1 MARELA
7 KYEAEGQQITITD
20 VDVRKVLCDNPNV
33 TDAEM
38 KMFVELCKA
47 HKLNPFIKEAY
58 LVKYGD
64 KPATI
69 VTGKDTFMKRAFRNP
84 RFKGLEAGVTVINRD
99 GFMER
104 RPGSMVGGKTER
116 LIGGWCR
123 VHVDGYEVPMYDEVS
138 LEEYMGRKR
147 DGSPNGQWAKM
158 PGTMVRKVAIVHAL
172 REAFPEDLGG
182 MYDSSEMGVEIPQ
195 QLIEVRPES
204 VQEAPQQPRPAH
216 VSYYENESDSVA
228 NFDPETGEIY
238 EQNVVEMGAF

>member
-20 VDVRKVLCDNPNV
+20 VDVRRVICDNPNV

-47 HKLNPFIKEAY
+47 HKLNPFIRECY

-69 VTGKDTFMKRAFRNP
+69 VTGKDTFVKRAHRNP
-84 RFKGLEAGVTVINRD
+84 RFRGLEAGVTVINRN
-99 GFMER
+99 GVMER
-104 RPGSMVGGKTER
+104 RPGSMVGGSTEK
-116 LIGGWCR
+116 LIGGWCS
-123 VHVDGYEVPMYDEVS
+123 VHVEGYDVPMFDEVS
-138 LEEYMGRKR
+138 LDEYMGRKR

-158 PGTMVRKVAIVHAL
+158 PGTMIRKVAMVHAL
-172 REAFPEDLGG
+172 REAFPEDFGG

-195 QLIEVRPES
+195 GPVEVAPEA
-204 VQEAPQQPRPAH
+204 VQDAPQQRE
-216 VSYYENESDSVA
+216 VSYSYYGYESDAVA